1 MTQHALLTDTS
12 FSSLHKLLHT
22 ELPGTDEYHAAWPG
36 ELAGCDSAGRLV
48 WVERL
53 HNVDIHALAKL
64 SDDELSLHRAQSME
78 FLSFAKREAAESVGA
93 ATREYHKHIFV
104 IDLHGFNVGLLLS
117 GDARRVISVVNSVC
131 CSRLLSLFF
140 SSASYVLRYT
150 GVLPALYGDTGA
162 VLRPQCASGSALR
175 MASAEAYGAR

>member
-12 FSSLHKLLHT
+12 FSSVHKLLHT
-22 ELPGTDEYHAAWPG
+22 ELPGADEYHAAWPG

-93 ATREYHKHIFV
+93 AAREYHKHIFV
-104 IDLHGFNVGLLLS
+104 IDLHGFNVGHLLS

-140 SSASYVLRYT
+140 LKCVVRLMLHRCAPGTIRRHWRGVTSSTCIRQRASHGKR
-150 GVLPALYGDTGA
+150 
-162 VLRPQCASGSALR
+162 
-175 MASAEAYGAR
+175 